1 LPVTVLVS
9 DQTATD
15 VTSAVT
21 SAAQV
26 TATVS
31 DGVITIGGNDAA
43 LVDTIGEIKAI
54 FEAIDTASTADVAA
68 IEMGGNTYVITDD
81 NSNPDVTQDIIKLT
95 GLTGVTAISTA
106 GGATTIK
113 IK

>member
-68 IEMGGNTYVITDD
+68 IEMGGNTYVITD
-81 NSNPDVTQDIIKLT
+81 NSSNVTQDIIKLT
-95 GLTGVTAISTA
+95 GLTGVTDVSTT
-106 GGATTIK
+106 GAANTIK